1 VEEIRSLMTFDRQSR
16 YSKRIDKLLIQ
27 VVMVKQL
34 LALIKPWVKS
44 AVAVGLTLTLVF
56 AQTGDALA
64 ARSGGRIGGGSFRA
78 PSRGYS
84 APNGGYSNR
93 GGGYYPGGGFSNPF
107 IFPWLF
113 FGGGGNLFSL
123 LILLAVGGFL
133 LNTFRRVAGG
143 DSFEGGDVYNPQVS
157 IAEIQVGLLADAR
170 EVQSKLDRLAET
182 VNADTA
188 SGRMYLLQETS
199 LELLRHPEY
208 WTYAKTGT
216 QQAKLDR
223 AEAVFNQLSLAE
235 RGKFTTE
242 TLSKVN
248 NQLRQAEV
256 NAALPSTGELAT
268 VEQERS
274 EYIIVTLLVAAT
286 RPLQL
291 PKINGDNDLRQAL
304 QTLGSLDA
312 SAIVAIEA
320 IWTPQANGDAL
331 TTDDILTHYPDLKL
345 V

>member
-1 VEEIRSLMTFDRQSR
+1 MLE
-16 YSKRIDKLLIQ
+16 K
-27 VVMVKQL
+27 L
-34 LALIKPWVKS
+34 LALIKPLVKS
-44 AVAVGLTLTLVF
+44 LVAVGLVLTLVIS
-56 AQTGDALA
+56 QTGDALA

-84 APNGGYSNR
+84 SPSGGSYGSR
-93 GGGYYPGGGFSNPF
+93 GGGYYPGGGFSPFFFLPF
-107 IFPWLF
+107 I
-113 FGGGGNLFSL
+113 GGGGGGGLFSL
-123 LILLAVGGFL
+123 LIMVAVGGFL

-143 DSFEGGDVYNPQVS
+143 DSFGGGDVYNPQVS
-157 IAEIQVGLLADAR
+157 IAQIQVGLLADAR
-170 EVQSKLDRLAET
+170 SVQSKLDQLAET

-188 SGRMYLLQETS
+188 TGRMHLLQETS

-208 WTYAKTGT
+208 WTYGKTGT
-216 QQAKLDR
+216 QQTKLDR
-223 AEAVFNQLSLAE
+223 AEAVFNQLSLNE

-248 NQLRQAEV
+248 NQLRQADS
-256 NAALPSTGELAT
+256 NAVLNSTGELAT
-268 VEQERS
+268 AEQDRP

-286 RPLQL
+286 RSLEL
-291 PKINGDNDLRQAL
+291 PKINGESDLRQAL

-331 TTDDILTHYPDLKL
+331 TTDDILAYYPDLKL

>member
-1 VEEIRSLMTFDRQSR
+1 VIS
-16 YSKRIDKLLIQ
+16 
-27 VVMVKQL
+27 
-34 LALIKPWVKS
+34 
-44 AVAVGLTLTLVF
+44 
-56 AQTGDALA
+56 QTGDALA

-84 APNGGYSNR
+84 SPSGGSYGSR
-93 GGGYYPGGGFSNPF
+93 GGGYYPGGGFSPFFFLPF
-107 IFPWLF
+107 I
-113 FGGGGNLFSL
+113 GGGGGGGLFSL
-123 LILLAVGGFL
+123 LIMVAVGGFL

-143 DSFEGGDVYNPQVS
+143 DSFGGGDVYNPQVS
-157 IAEIQVGLLADAR
+157 IAQIQVGLLADAR
-170 EVQSKLDRLAET
+170 SVQSKLDQLAET

-188 SGRMYLLQETS
+188 TGRMHLLQETS

-208 WTYAKTGT
+208 WTYGKTGT
-216 QQAKLDR
+216 QQTKLDR
-223 AEAVFNQLSLAE
+223 AEAVFNQLSLNE

-248 NQLRQAEV
+248 NQLRQADS
-256 NAALPSTGELAT
+256 NAVLNSTGELAT
-268 VEQERS
+268 AEQDRP

-286 RPLQL
+286 RSLEL
-291 PKINGDNDLRQAL
+291 PKINGESDLRQAL

-331 TTDDILTHYPDLKL
+331 TTDDILAYYPDLKL

>member
-1 VEEIRSLMTFDRQSR
+1 M
-16 YSKRIDKLLIQ
+16 IDKLRALLKP
-27 VVMVKQL
+27 MVKTL
-34 LALIKPWVKS
+34 
-44 AVAVGLTLTLVF
+44 VAVGLVLTFVF

-84 APNGGYSNR
+84 NPSNSYPSR
-93 GGGYYPGGGFSNPF
+93 GGGYYPGGGFSPFFFLPF
-107 IFPWLF
+107 I
-113 FGGGGNLFSL
+113 GGGGGGLFSL
-123 LILLAVGGFL
+123 LIMVAVGGFL

-143 DSFEGGDVYNPQVS
+143 DNFEGDAYNPQVS
-157 IAEIQVGLLADAR
+157 IAQIQVGLLAEAR
-170 EVQSKLDRLAET
+170 SVQSKLDQLAQT

-188 SGRMYLLQETS
+188 SGRMHLLQETS

-208 WTYAKTGT
+208 WTYAKTST

-223 AEAVFNQLSLAE
+223 AEAVFNQLSLNE

-242 TLSKVN
+242 TLSNVN
-248 NQLRQAEV
+248 NQLRQAQA
-256 NAALPSTGELAT
+256 NAALNSTGELAT
-268 VEQERS
+268 VEQEQERA

-286 RPLQL
+286 RSIEL
-291 PKINGDNDLRQAL
+291 PKINGESDLRQAL

-320 IWTPQANGDAL
+320 VWTPQASGDAL
-331 TTDDILTHYPDLKL
+331 TTDDILTYYPDLKL

>member
-1 VEEIRSLMTFDRQSR
+1 MLE
-16 YSKRIDKLLIQ
+16 K
-27 VVMVKQL
+27 L
-34 LALIKPWVKS
+34 LALIKPLVKS
-44 AVAVGLTLTLVF
+44 LVAVGLVLTLVMS
-56 AQTGDALA
+56 QTGDALA

-84 APNGGYSNR
+84 SPSGGSYGGR
-93 GGGYYPGGGFSNPF
+93 GGGYYPGGGFSPFFFLPF
-107 IFPWLF
+107 I
-113 FGGGGNLFSL
+113 GGGGGGGLFSL
-123 LILLAVGGFL
+123 LIMVAVGGFL

-143 DSFEGGDVYNPQVS
+143 DSLEGGDVYNPQVS

-170 EVQSKLDRLAET
+170 SVQSKLDQLAET

-188 SGRMYLLQETS
+188 TGRMHLLQETS

-208 WTYAKTGT
+208 WTYGKTST
-216 QQAKLDR
+216 QQTKLDR
-223 AEAVFNQLSLAE
+223 AEAVFNQLSLNE

-242 TLSKVN
+242 TLSNVN
-248 NQLRQAEV
+248 NQLRQADT
-256 NAALPSTGELAT
+256 NAVLNSTGELAT
-268 VEQERS
+268 AEQERA

-286 RPLQL
+286 RSLEL
-291 PKINGDNDLRQAL
+291 PKINGESDLRQAL

-331 TTDDILTHYPDLKL
+331 TTDDILAYYPDLKL

>member
-1 VEEIRSLMTFDRQSR
+1 
-16 YSKRIDKLLIQ
+16 
-27 VVMVKQL
+27 MVQQL
-34 LALIKPWVKS
+34 LARIKPWVKS
-44 AVAVGLTLTLVF
+44 VMAVGLALTLMF

-84 APNGGYSNR
+84 APSGGGYSR
-93 GGGYYPGGGFSNPF
+93 GGGYYPGGGFASPF
-107 IFPWLF
+107 FLPFL
-113 FGGGGNLFSL
+113 FGGGGGGLFSL
-123 LILLAVGGFL
+123 LIMVAVGGYL
-133 LNTFRRVAGG
+133 LQSFRRVTGG
-143 DSFEGGDVYNPQVS
+143 DSFEGDTYNPQVS
-157 IAEIQVGLLADAR
+157 IAQIQVGLLADAR
-170 EVQSKLDRLAET
+170 NVQTKLDSLAKT
-182 VNADTA
+182 INADTA
-188 SGRMYLLQETS
+188 TGRMHLLQETS

-242 TLSKVN
+242 TLSNVN
-248 NQLRQAEV
+248 NQLRQADSSAV
-256 NAALPSTGELAT
+256 LTAGGELAT
-268 VEQERS
+268 VEQERG
-274 EYIIVTLLVAAT
+274 EYILVTLLVAAT
-286 RPLQL
+286 RQVQL
-291 PKINGDNDLRQAL
+291 PKINGEADLRQAL

-312 SAIVAIEA
+312 SALVAIEV
-320 IWTPQANGDAL
+320 IWTPQANGDSL

>member
-1 VEEIRSLMTFDRQSR
+1 MLE
-16 YSKRIDKLLIQ
+16 K
-27 VVMVKQL
+27 L
-34 LALIKPWVKS
+34 LALIKPLVKS
-44 AVAVGLTLTLVF
+44 LVAVGLVLTLVMS
-56 AQTGDALA
+56 QTGDALA
-64 ARSGGRIGGGSFRA
+64 ARSGGRIGGGSFRS

-84 APNGGYSNR
+84 SPSGGSYGGR
-93 GGGYYPGGGFSNPF
+93 GGGYYPGGGFSPFFFLPF
-107 IFPWLF
+107 I
-113 FGGGGNLFSL
+113 GGGGGGGLFSL
-123 LILLAVGGFL
+123 LILISVGGFL

-157 IAEIQVGLLADAR
+157 IAQIQVGLLADAR
-170 EVQSKLDRLAET
+170 SVQSKLDQLAET

-188 SGRMYLLQETS
+188 TGRMYLLQETS

-208 WTYAKTGT
+208 WTYAKTST

-223 AEAVFNQLSLAE
+223 AEAVFNQLSLNE

-248 NQLRQAEV
+248 NQLRQADS
-256 NAALPSTGELAT
+256 NAALNSTGELAT
-268 VEQERS
+268 VEQERA

-286 RPLQL
+286 RSLEL
-291 PKINGDNDLRQAL
+291 PKINGEADLRQAL

-331 TTDDILTHYPDLKL
+331 TTDDILAYYPDLKL

>member
-1 VEEIRSLMTFDRQSR
+1 MINKLRS
-16 YSKRIDKLLIQ
+16 
-27 VVMVKQL
+27 
-34 LALIKPWVKS
+34 LIKPLVKS
-44 AVAVGLTLTLVF
+44 LVAVGLVLTLVF
-56 AQTGDALA
+56 SQTGDALA

-84 APNGGYSNR
+84 TPSN
-93 GGGYYPGGGFSNPF
+93 GGGYNRGYGGGYGGGFSSPFFYLPF
-107 IFPWLF
+107 I
-113 FGGGGNLFSL
+113 GGGGGSFLSL
-123 LILLAVGGFL
+123 LVLIAVGGFL
-133 LNTFRRVAGG
+133 LQTFQRVTGG
-143 DSFEGGDVYNPQVS
+143 DSLGGGDVYNPQVS
-157 IAEIQVGLLADAR
+157 IAQIQVGLLADAR
-170 EVQSKLDRLAET
+170 DVQSKLDQLAKT

-188 SGRMYLLQETS
+188 TGRMHLLQETS

-208 WTYAKTGT
+208 WTYGKTST

-248 NQLRQAEV
+248 NQLRQAESSGGL
-256 NAALPSTGELAT
+256 NSTGEIAT
-268 VEQERS
+268 AEQERG

-286 RPLQL
+286 RSIQL
-291 PKINGDNDLRQAL
+291 PKINGESDLRQAL

-312 SAIVAIEA
+312 SALVAIEA
-320 IWTPQANGDAL
+320 VWTPQANGDAL
-331 TTDDILTHYPDLKL
+331 TTDDILAYYPDLKL

>member
-1 VEEIRSLMTFDRQSR
+1 ML
-16 YSKRIDKLLIQ
+16 DKLRA
-27 VVMVKQL
+27 L
-34 LALIKPWVKS
+34 LKPMLKS
-44 AVAVGLTLTLVF
+44 FVAVGLVLTLVF
-56 AQTGDALA
+56 AQTGDAFA

-78 PSRGYS
+78 PSRG
-84 APNGGYSNR
+84 GYSSPSNGYGR
-93 GGGYYPGGGFSNPF
+93 GGGYYPGGGFSPF
-107 IFPWLF
+107 YLPFL
-113 FGGGGNLFSL
+113 FGGGGGSL
-123 LILLAVGGFL
+123 LSLLVLISVGGFL

-157 IAEIQVGLLADAR
+157 IAQIQVGLLAEAR
-170 EVQSKLDRLAET
+170 DVQSKLNQLAET

-208 WTYAKTGT
+208 WTYAKTGI

-223 AEAVFNQLSLAE
+223 AEAVFNQLSLNE

-248 NQLRQAEV
+248 NQLRQAGA
-256 NAALPSTGELAT
+256 NATLNSTGELAT
-268 VEQERS
+268 VEQEQERA

-286 RPLQL
+286 RQL
-291 PKINGDNDLRQAL
+291 ELPQINGESDLRQAL
-304 QTLGSLDA
+304 QMLGSLDA

-331 TTDDILTHYPDLKL
+331 TTDDILAYYPDLKL

>member
-1 VEEIRSLMTFDRQSR
+1 MLE
-16 YSKRIDKLLIQ
+16 K
-27 VVMVKQL
+27 L
-34 LALIKPWVKS
+34 LALIKPLVKS
-44 AVAVGLTLTLVF
+44 LVAVGLVLTLVMS
-56 AQTGDALA
+56 QTGDALA

-84 APNGGYSNR
+84 SPSGGSYGNR
-93 GGGYYPGGGFSNPF
+93 GGGYYPGGGFSPFFFLPF
-107 IFPWLF
+107 I
-113 FGGGGNLFSL
+113 GGGGGGGLFSL
-123 LILLAVGGFL
+123 LILISVGGFL

-143 DSFEGGDVYNPQVS
+143 DNFEGGDVYNPQVS
-157 IAEIQVGLLADAR
+157 IAQIQVGLLADAR
-170 EVQSKLDRLAET
+170 SVQSKLDQLAET

-188 SGRMYLLQETS
+188 TGRMHLLQETS

-208 WTYAKTGT
+208 WTYAKTST

-223 AEAVFNQLSLAE
+223 AEAVFNQLSLNE

-248 NQLRQAEV
+248 NQLRQADS
-256 NAALPSTGELAT
+256 NAVLNSTGELAT
-268 VEQERS
+268 VEQERA

-286 RPLQL
+286 RSLEL
-291 PKINGDNDLRQAL
+291 PKINGEADLRQAL

-331 TTDDILTHYPDLKL
+331 TTDDILAYYPDLKL

>member
-1 VEEIRSLMTFDRQSR
+1 MVMLEKLRS
-16 YSKRIDKLLIQ
+16 
-27 VVMVKQL
+27 
-34 LALIKPWVKS
+34 LIKPVMKYL
-44 AVAVGLTLTLVF
+44 VAVGLVLTLVLS
-56 AQTGDALA
+56 QTGDALA

-84 APNGGYSNR
+84 SPNSYPSRG
-93 GGGYYPGGGFSNPF
+93 GGGYYPGGGFSPF
-107 IFPWLF
+107 F
-113 FGGGGNLFSL
+113 FLPFLGGGGGGLFSL
-123 LILLAVGGFL
+123 LIMVAVGGFL

-143 DSFEGGDVYNPQVS
+143 DSFEGGDTYNPQVS
-157 IAEIQVGLLADAR
+157 IAQIQVGLLADAR
-170 EVQSKLDRLAET
+170 SVQSKLDQLAET
-182 VNADTA
+182 VTADTA
-188 SGRMYLLQETS
+188 SGRMHLLQETS

-208 WTYAKTGT
+208 WTYGKTGT

-223 AEAVFNQLSLAE
+223 AEAVFNQLSLNE

-248 NQLRQAEV
+248 NQLRQAGS
-256 NAALPSTGELAT
+256 NSALNSTGELAT
-268 VEQERS
+268 VEQEQERA

-286 RPLQL
+286 RSLEL
-291 PKINGDNDLRQAL
+291 PKINGESDLRQAL

-331 TTDDILTHYPDLKL
+331 TTDDILTYYPDLKL

>member
-1 VEEIRSLMTFDRQSR
+1 
-16 YSKRIDKLLIQ
+16 
-27 VVMVKQL
+27 MVKQL

-44 AVAVGLTLTLVF
+44 VLAVGLALTLTL
-56 AQTGDALA
+56 AQSGDALA
-64 ARSGGRIGGGSFRA
+64 ARSGGRIGGGSFRS

-84 APNGGYSNR
+84 APSGGMNR
-93 GGGYYPGGGFSNPF
+93 GGGGYYPGGGFSSPF
-107 IFPWLF
+107 FWAPF
-113 FGGGGNLFSL
+113 MFGGGGGSLFSL
-123 LILLAVGGFL
+123 LIMVAVGGYL
-133 LNTFRRVAGG
+133 LQSFRRVTGGG
-143 DSFEGGDVYNPQVS
+143 DSFEGEVYNPQVS
-157 IAEIQVGLLADAR
+157 IAQIQVGLLADAR
-170 EVQSKLDRLAET
+170 NVQSKLDQLATTINAET
-182 VNADTA
+182 AT
-188 SGRMYLLQETS
+188 GRMHLLQETS

-208 WTYAKTGT
+208 WTYAKTST

-248 NQLRQAEV
+248 NQLRQSASPAV
-256 NAALPSTGELAT
+256 LNSTGEMAT
-268 VEQERS
+268 AEQERG

-286 RPLQL
+286 RSIQL
-291 PKINGDNDLRQAL
+291 PKINGDSDLRQAL

-312 SAIVAIEA
+312 SALVAIEA

-331 TTDDILTHYPDLKL
+331 TTDDILAHYPDLKL

>member
-1 VEEIRSLMTFDRQSR
+1 MLE
-16 YSKRIDKLLIQ
+16 K
-27 VVMVKQL
+27 L
-34 LALIKPWVKS
+34 LALIKPLVKS
-44 AVAVGLTLTLVF
+44 LVAVGLVLTLVMS
-56 AQTGDALA
+56 QTGDALA

-84 APNGGYSNR
+84 SPSGGSYGNR
-93 GGGYYPGGGFSNPF
+93 GGGYYPGGGFSPFFFLPF
-107 IFPWLF
+107 I
-113 FGGGGNLFSL
+113 GGGGGGGLFSL
-123 LILLAVGGFL
+123 LILISVGGFL

-143 DSFEGGDVYNPQVS
+143 DNFEGGDVYNPQVS
-157 IAEIQVGLLADAR
+157 IAQIQVGLLADAR
-170 EVQSKLDRLAET
+170 SVQSKLDQLAET

-188 SGRMYLLQETS
+188 TGRMHLLQETS

-208 WTYAKTGT
+208 WTYAKTST

-223 AEAVFNQLSLAE
+223 AEAVFNQLSLNE

-248 NQLRQAEV
+248 NQLRQADS
-256 NAALPSTGELAT
+256 NAALNSTGELAT
-268 VEQERS
+268 VEQERA

-286 RPLQL
+286 RSLEL
-291 PKINGDNDLRQAL
+291 PKINGEADLRQAL

-331 TTDDILTHYPDLKL
+331 TTDDILAYYPDLKL

>member
-1 VEEIRSLMTFDRQSR
+1 
-16 YSKRIDKLLIQ
+16 
-27 VVMVKQL
+27 MVKQL

-44 AVAVGLTLTLVF
+44 FVAVGLALTLVF

-84 APNGGYSNR
+84 NPNGGMNR
-93 GGGYYPGGGFSNPF
+93 GGGGYYPGGGFSSPF
-107 IFPWLF
+107 FWAPF
-113 FGGGGNLFSL
+113 MFGGGGGSLFSL
-123 LILLAVGGFL
+123 LIMVAVGGYL
-133 LNTFRRVAGG
+133 LQTFQRVTGG
-143 DSFEGGDVYNPQVS
+143 GSLNGEVDNPQVS
-157 IAEIQVGLLADAR
+157 IAQIQVGLLADAR
-170 EVQSKLDRLAET
+170 HVQSKLDQLATT

-188 SGRMYLLQETS
+188 TGRMHLLQEIS

-208 WTYAKTGT
+208 WTYGKTST
-216 QQAKLDR
+216 QQAQLDR
-223 AEAVFNQLSLAE
+223 AEAVFNQLSLIE

-248 NQLRQAEV
+248 NQLRQADS
-256 NAALPSTGELAT
+256 NALLTPAGDLAT
-268 VEQERS
+268 VEQERG
-274 EYIIVTLLVAAT
+274 EYIIVTLLVATT
-286 RPLQL
+286 RSIQL
-291 PKINGDNDLRQAL
+291 PKINGDADLRQSL
-304 QTLGSLDA
+304 QTLGSIDA
-312 SAIVAIEA
+312 SALVAIEA

>member
-1 VEEIRSLMTFDRQSR
+1 MLEKLRS
-16 YSKRIDKLLIQ
+16 
-27 VVMVKQL
+27 
-34 LALIKPWVKS
+34 LIKPLMKS
-44 AVAVGLTLTLVF
+44 FVAVGLVLTLVF
-56 AQTGDALA
+56 SQTGDALA

-84 APNGGYSNR
+84 APSGGSYGR
-93 GGGYYPGGGFSNPF
+93 GGGYYPGGGFSSPF
-107 IFPWLF
+107 F
-113 FGGGGNLFSL
+113 FLPFLGGGGGGLFSL
-123 LILLAVGGFL
+123 LIMLAVGGFL

-157 IAEIQVGLLADAR
+157 IAQIQVGLLADAR
-170 EVQSKLDRLAET
+170 SVQSKLDQLAET

-188 SGRMYLLQETS
+188 SGRMHLLQETS

-208 WTYAKTGT
+208 WTYGKTGT

-223 AEAVFNQLSLAE
+223 AEAVFNQLSLNE

-248 NQLRQAEV
+248 NQLRQAQS
-256 NAALPSTGELAT
+256 NAVLNSTGELAT
-268 VEQERS
+268 VEQEQERA

-286 RPLQL
+286 RSIEL
-291 PKINGDNDLRQAL
+291 PKINGESDLRQAL

-331 TTDDILTHYPDLKL
+331 TTDDILTYYPDLKL

>member
-1 VEEIRSLMTFDRQSR
+1 MLE
-16 YSKRIDKLLIQ
+16 K
-27 VVMVKQL
+27 L
-34 LALIKPWVKS
+34 LALIKPLVKS
-44 AVAVGLTLTLVF
+44 LVAVGLVLTLVMS
-56 AQTGDALA
+56 QTGDALA
-64 ARSGGRIGGGSFRA
+64 ARSGGRIGGGSFRS

-84 APNGGYSNR
+84 SPSGGSYGGR
-93 GGGYYPGGGFSNPF
+93 GGGYYPGGGLSPFFFLPF
-107 IFPWLF
+107 I
-113 FGGGGNLFSL
+113 GGGGGGGLFSL
-123 LILLAVGGFL
+123 LILISVGGFL

-157 IAEIQVGLLADAR
+157 IAQIQVGLLADAR
-170 EVQSKLDRLAET
+170 SVQSKLDQLAET

-188 SGRMYLLQETS
+188 TGRMYLLQETS

-208 WTYAKTGT
+208 WTYGKTGT
-216 QQAKLDR
+216 QQTKLDR
-223 AEAVFNQLSLAE
+223 AEAVFNQLSLNE

-248 NQLRQAEV
+248 NQLRQADS
-256 NAALPSTGELAT
+256 NAALNSTGELAT
-268 VEQERS
+268 AEQERA

-286 RPLQL
+286 RSLEL
-291 PKINGDNDLRQAL
+291 PKINGEADLRQAL

-331 TTDDILTHYPDLKL
+331 TTDDILAYYPDLKL

>member
-1 VEEIRSLMTFDRQSR
+1 MINKLRS
-16 YSKRIDKLLIQ
+16 
-27 VVMVKQL
+27 
-34 LALIKPWVKS
+34 LIKPLVKS
-44 AVAVGLTLTLVF
+44 LIAVGLVLTLVF
-56 AQTGDALA
+56 AQTGDAFA

-84 APNGGYSNR
+84 APSTGGGYNRGYGGGYGGGYSGF
-93 GGGYYPGGGFSNPF
+93 GGG
-107 IFPWLF
+107 IFPWLLI
-113 FGGGGNLFSL
+113 GGSGNLLSL
-123 LILLAVGGFL
+123 LVMVAVGGFL
-133 LNTFRRVAGG
+133 LQTFKRVTGG
-143 DSFEGGDVYNPQVS
+143 DSLDGADVYNPQVS
-157 IAEIQVGLLADAR
+157 IAQIQVGLLADAR
-170 EVQSKLDRLAET
+170 NVQTTLDKLAAT
-182 VNADTA
+182 VNAETA

-208 WTYAKTGT
+208 WTYGKTNI

-248 NQLRQAEV
+248 NQLRQAET
-256 NAALPSTGELAT
+256 NAVLNSTGELAA
-268 VEQERS
+268 VAQPEERA
-274 EYIIVTLLVAAT
+274 EYIIVTLIVAAT
-286 RPLQL
+286 RPIQL
-291 PKINGDNDLRQAL
+291 PTINGDADLRQAL

-312 SAIVAIEA
+312 SALVAIEA

-331 TTDDILTHYPDLKL
+331 TTDDIHTYYPDLKL

>member
-1 VEEIRSLMTFDRQSR
+1 
-16 YSKRIDKLLIQ
+16 
-27 VVMVKQL
+27 MVKQL

-44 AVAVGLTLTLVF
+44 AVAVGLALTLVF

-84 APNGGYSNR
+84 APGGGYSNR
-93 GGGYYPGGGFSNPF
+93 GGGYGYGGGFSPF
-107 IFPWLF
+107 YIPFL
-113 FGGGGNLFSL
+113 FGGGGGSL
-123 LILLAVGGFL
+123 LSLLVLVAVGGFL
-133 LNTFRRVAGG
+133 LQSFRRATGG
-143 DSFEGGDVYNPQVS
+143 DSFEGDVYNPQVS

-208 WTYAKTGT
+208 WTYGKTST

-248 NQLRQAEV
+248 NQLRQAET
-256 NAALPSTGELAT
+256 NAALTSTGELAT
-268 VEQERS
+268 VDQERS

-291 PKINGDNDLRQAL
+291 PKINGDADLRQAL

-312 SAIVAIEA
+312 SALVAIEA

-331 TTDDILTHYPDLKL
+331 TTDDILAHYPDLKL